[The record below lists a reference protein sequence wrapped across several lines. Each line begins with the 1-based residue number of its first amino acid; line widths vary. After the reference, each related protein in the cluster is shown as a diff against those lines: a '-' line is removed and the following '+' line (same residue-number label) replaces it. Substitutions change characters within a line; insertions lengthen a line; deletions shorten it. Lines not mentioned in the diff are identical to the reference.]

1 MKRDL
6 DLIKIILL
14 EIEKKDDTSP
24 ITSLSIIEYDQKL
37 VDYNIHLLNQAGLIK
52 ANITRVGANEIYD
65 PIILEMTWSGHE
77 FLDSARN
84 ETVWKKSKEL
94 IKQHGGSVPFEVLKS
109 VLNQV
114 ALSLLT

>member
-6 DLIKIILL
+6 DLIKEILF

-24 ITSLSIIEYDQKL
+24 IINLSIEGYDQKL
-37 VDYNIHLLNQAGLIK
+37 VDYNIHLLNQAGLIE
-52 ANITRVGANEIYD
+52 ASITRVGANEIYE
-65 PIILEMTWSGHE
+65 PIIFEMTWSGHE
-77 FLDSARN
+77 FLDAARN
-84 ETVWKKSKEL
+84 ETVWIKGKEL

-114 ALSLLT
+114 ALSLIT